1 VKLAGAGRGDA
12 CTALPLLLM
21 GDTVTRDFDNDG
33 PSFGK
38 PDSELG
44 SCPHCGCELS
54 PWQQVLL
61 RVDKALVCKQCWYK
75 IILDAPEDAEE
86 ERSPSQSN

>member
-1 VKLAGAGRGDA
+1 M
-12 CTALPLLLM
+12 TALPQLLM
-21 GDTVTRDFDNDG
+21 GSTVRRDFENNG
-33 PSFGK
+33 PPYAKG
-38 PDSELG
+38 DSG
-44 SCPHCGCELS
+44 HASCPHCGRELS

>member
-1 VKLAGAGRGDA
+1 
-12 CTALPLLLM
+12 M
-21 GDTVTRDFDNDG
+21 GDTVRRDFENDG
-33 PSFGK
+33 PPYGK
-38 PDSELG
+38 SDSELG